1 MLFQGP
7 IVADD
12 DIGYGRPPKQ
22 SQFKPGV
29 SGNPKGHPKREPTD
43 VPEVIKNTLNAP
55 IQVRHQGRTRTVTRT
70 EVGLKK
76 LVDNAVRGDLTAAA
90 TLLQVRTQT
99 AHYGDVGR
107 ETVEIRNWLEDYPGQ
122 TAEQKSKESAVSGQV
137 DSPPLHTQ
145 RGTVEQ
151 DL

>member
-1 MLFQGP
+1 
-7 IVADD
+7 VADD
-12 DIGYGRPPKQ
+12 IGHGRPPKQ
-22 SQFKPGV
+22 HQFKPGV
-29 SGNPKGHPKREPTD
+29 SGNPKGRPKRKPAD
-43 VPEVIKNTLNAP
+43 VSEVIKGTLNAP
-55 IQVRHQGRTRTVTRT
+55 IQIRDQGRTKTVTRT

-90 TLLQVRTQT
+90 TLLQVRTQ
-99 AHYGDVGR
+99 ASRYGDAER

>member
-1 MLFQGP
+1 
-7 IVADD
+7 
-12 DIGYGRPPKQ
+12 
-22 SQFKPGV
+22 V
-29 SGNPKGHPKREPTD
+29 S
-43 VPEVIKNTLNAP
+43 EVIKDALNAP
-55 IQVRHQGRTRTVTRT
+55 IQIRNQGRTKTVTRT

-90 TLLQVRTQT
+90 TLLQIRTQ
-99 AHYGDVGR
+99 ASRYGDIGR

-137 DSPPLHTQ
+137 DSPPLHTE